1 LPAIIL
7 SHCFSD
13 FFFVFWFAVPVSVGV
28 MMRLEV
34 DPTQGKSRV
43 TVRAKNPIVT
53 QAFKAFVVE
62 ALSV

>member
-1 LPAIIL
+1 MTKFLISSFPRHTV
-7 SHCFSD
+7 S
-13 FFFVFWFAVPVSVGV
+13 VSVGV

>member
-1 LPAIIL
+1 MTTCLVR
-7 SHCFSD
+7 HT
-13 FFFVFWFAVPVSVGV
+13 VPVSVGV

-43 TVRAKNPIVT
+43 TVRAKNPVVT
-53 QAFKAFVVE
+53 QAFRAFVVE